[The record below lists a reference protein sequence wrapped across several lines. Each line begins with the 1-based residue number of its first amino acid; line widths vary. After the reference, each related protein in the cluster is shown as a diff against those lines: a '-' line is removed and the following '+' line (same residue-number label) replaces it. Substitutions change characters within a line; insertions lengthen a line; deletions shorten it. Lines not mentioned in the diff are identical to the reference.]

1 MTKQVKQWIDFAQTD
16 IAAAKKLNE
25 DKLLTQVA
33 AFHCQQAVEKM
44 FKAVLEHHQA
54 HIKKIH
60 NLEILY
66 KQCSE
71 KQAIEIN
78 ETVLK
83 QINEVYTDSRYPSDV
98 GLIPSGKPSTETIQN
113 FITFVLDLEEKIL
126 NVIN

>member
-16 IAAAKKLNE
+16 IASAKKLNE
-25 DKLLTQVA
+25 DKSLTQTA

-44 FKAVLEHHQA
+44 FKAVLEYHQE

-71 KQAIEIN
+71 KQTIEID
-78 ETVLK
+78 ETTLK
-83 QINEVYTDSRYPSDV
+83 EINEVYIDSRYPSDV
-98 GLIPSGKPSTETIQN
+98 GLIPSGKPSTETIEK
-113 FITFVLDLEEKIL
+113 FIDFVEDLQEKIKK
-126 NVIN
+126 IFK